1 MLLLV
6 TFLSTM
12 TSFINSSPC
21 QRKPELKAAQV
32 LRHLRQ
38 KYVFV
43 RKITA
48 NPINPLGGSRIPP
61 QRKTRSNSSPGTDYC
76 PWAWDQDDDPSRVPR
91 TIVKAVCPGCT
102 HFCRPV
108 YYHHK
113 VLISRCDKT
122 TGEKV
127 WKWKERTLAI
137 AFVYDPYN

>member
-1 MLLLV
+1 V

-21 QRKPELKAAQV
+21 HRKPGLKAAQV

-43 RKITA
+43 KKITT
-48 NPINPLGGSRIPP
+48 NPLNPLDGSPRPP
-61 QRKTRSNSSPGTDYC
+61 PRKTRSNSSPGSDYC
-76 PWAWDQDDDPSRVPR
+76 PWTWDRDEDPARVPR
-91 TIVKAVCPGCT
+91 SIVKAVCPGCA

-127 WKWKERTLAI
+127 WKWKERTLTI